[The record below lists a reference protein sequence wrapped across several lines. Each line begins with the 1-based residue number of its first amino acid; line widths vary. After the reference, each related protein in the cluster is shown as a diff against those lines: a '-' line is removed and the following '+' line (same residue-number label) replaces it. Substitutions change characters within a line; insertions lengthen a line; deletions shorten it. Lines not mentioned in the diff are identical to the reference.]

1 MEREAHYA
9 AVGAF
14 VLLVVAMAALFV
26 YWYSDSRE
34 RRDYVRYE
42 VYFDGTVSGLA
53 RGAPVRYL
61 GVEVGRVVR
70 MRIDPRNSS
79 RVEVVADI
87 DSTAP
92 VSASTVA
99 ELSLQ
104 GVTGLLYIDLIVS
117 DAARHLTEAV
127 PSLEYP
133 VIRSA
138 RSNFD
143 VFLASLPGLVG
154 TLGDVS
160 GRITRILSEQNI
172 AAISGTLN
180 NISQASARLPPTIAE
195 IQALTADLRVAGA
208 QITGAAAG
216 VRSITEKGGPELLSA
231 LQRVHVVADN
241 LASTSA
247 KLDQLVQ
254 DNRQDVRIFARD
266 GLPELQRL
274 LREGRAA
281 ALEFRELSHGLR
293 ENPSRLLY
301 QPQSRAMEI
310 PP

>member
-1 MEREAHYA
+1 MEREARYA

-14 VLLVVAMAALFV
+14 VLLVIAMAALFV
-26 YWYSDSRE
+26 YWYADSRE

-79 RVEVVADI
+79 RVEVVVDI

-92 VSASTVA
+92 VSATTVA

-104 GVTGLLYIDLIVS
+104 GVTGLLYIDLVVT
-117 DAARHLTEAV
+117 DAARHLLESV

-143 VFLASLPGLVG
+143 IFLASLPGLVG
-154 TLGDVS
+154 MVGDVS
-160 GRITRILSEQNI
+160 ARVTRILSDRNI
-172 AAISGTLN
+172 TAIGGTLD
-180 NISQASARLPPTIAE
+180 NINAASARLTPALHGIET
-195 IQALTADLRVAGA
+195 LTADLRGA
-208 QITGAAAG
+208 SAEISAAALSVRG
-216 VRSITEKGGPELLSA
+216 VAEKGGPELLTA
-231 LQRVHVVADN
+231 LQSVRTVADN

-254 DNRQDVRIFARD
+254 DNRQDVRVFARD
-266 GLPELQRL
+266 GLPELERL

-281 ALEFRELSHGLR
+281 ALEFRELSHALR
-293 ENPSRLLY
+293 EDPSRLLY
-301 QPQSRAMEI
+301 QPQSRAVEV
-310 PP
+310 PQ

>member
-14 VLLVVAMAALFV
+14 VLLVIAMAALFV

-34 RRDYVRYE
+34 RRDYIRYE

-79 RVEVVADI
+79 RVEVVVDI

-92 VSASTVA
+92 VSETTVA

-117 DAARHLTEAV
+117 DAARRLSEPI

-154 TLGDVS
+154 MVGDVS
-160 GRITRILSEQNI
+160 GRITRILSDRNI
-172 AAISGTLN
+172 AAISGTLDHFN
-180 NISQASARLPPTIAE
+180 EASARLTPTLRD
-195 IQALTADLRVAGA
+195 IQALTADLRGTAA
-208 QITGAAAG
+208 QISAAAAG
-216 VRSITEKGGPELLSA
+216 VRSITEQGGPEFLTA
-231 LQRVHVVADN
+231 LQHVRVVADN
-241 LASTSA
+241 LANTSA

-254 DNRQDVRIFARD
+254 DNRQDVRTFARD
-266 GLPELQRL
+266 GLPELERL
-274 LREGRAA
+274 LREGRSA
-281 ALEFRELSHGLR
+281 ALEFRELSHSLR
-293 ENPSRLLY
+293 EDPSRLLY
-301 QPQSRAMEI
+301 QPQSRAREI
-310 PP
+310 PQ